1 MRTQPATA
9 LSSFVPPRSLH
20 FELTTLGTSLAPPPS
35 ATTVSAAGRYPA
47 PYETHERHDTY
58 TTSLDQRQQQA
69 QQYYRAHESL
79 SRRSSS
85 SGSITHSLRRTP
97 NFEDVRR
104 GRSASPAQRPQES
117 ARESVA
123 PPPTDSAH
131 PALRISRRTQAAI
144 LFTLEEALRAP
155 YQFTPDL
162 AEENAQMSDLLGGTG
177 ARSAPGPVPVQQQTV
192 APMRTPQQIMRARQD
207 REARRQ
213 REAEVAASQ
222 ERAEQERRAQQEER
236 RKSAERRAAAAGVAG
251 QTQPYGRSSG
261 DGGFAGYTTAGPRP
275 TDKTAGNGGPV
286 ISPSSGR
293 AMDPAAGVRPRGPSL
308 SQGQP
313 RVPPQ
318 PTAAAASARFT
329 QQPQSQPRQSATAPQ
344 ARPGASAGLQSRVSG
359 DGQQRDPTVST
370 FPHAFERWEQL
381 SSHWEGLT
389 SYWIRRLEQNQDEM
403 SNQSLTQ
410 QMSRQI
416 TDLSAAGANL
426 FHAVVELQRL
436 RASSERKFQRWFY
449 ETRSEQERQ
458 QETIGQLQK
467 AIEAERAARAEMEG
481 QVRIEK
487 AKSIKADKMVAEMQR
502 ELAISKDE
510 ARRAWEELGRREQE
524 ERERVVSLREGQPT
538 LVGGV
543 QVVPMG
549 AGMVSRHGSQR
560 SQAISSHSQPLSA
573 NIEGGYTYEEPQSPT
588 DTDPFTGRQTPSA
601 LRHEP
606 DIQSLA
612 QGTYQP
618 TGALTSAGTAPS
630 MTRTAAQPA
639 SLQPHS
645 RTASGASQPS
655 ASSPRTQPAMPSPG
669 QFYQH
674 GGSFLPGGREP
685 VEGSTG
691 PGDDRSYVP
700 SSVGDTESI
709 IAEEEYLMDD
719 DGNYIL
725 DLQGRRIPFRRASSG
740 PGRMRS
746 PTAESASEP
755 AVGISERIEEEELE
769 EGDDYEADIARE
781 RELAARYGI
790 AATTSGP
797 TIHQGYTTAAGPE
810 PSFATTSGYAGGE
823 GQPDYTGSGYGGTGM
838 PSGFSDWASV
848 RHHHPTRLSDVLEE
862 DERSRTSPSRAS
874 QASRGLSY

>member
-1 MRTQPATA
+1 MRTQPAA
-9 LSSFVPPRSLH
+9 ARSSPFVIR
-20 FELTTLGTSLAPPPS
+20 GTSLGPPQS
-35 ATTVSAAGRYPA
+35 ANVSAAGQHPA
-47 PYETHERHDTY
+47 PHETHDPHDTY
-58 TTSLDQRQQQA
+58 TTSLQQRQQQA
-69 QQYYRAHESL
+69 QEYYRLHEPL
-79 SRRSSS
+79 SRTSSS

-97 NFEDVRR
+97 NFDDVRR
-104 GRSASPAQRPQES
+104 GRSASPAQRPSES
-117 ARESVA
+117 ARQLA
-123 PPPTDSAH
+123 NPPRDSAYLTDQPTGPH
-131 PALRISRRTQAAI
+131 SALRISRRTQAAI

-162 AEENAQMSDLLGGTG
+162 AEENAQMSDLLGGSG
-177 ARSAPGPVPVQQQTV
+177 ARSAPGPVPVQQQQTA
-192 APMRTPQQIMRARQD
+192 APLRTPQQIMRARQD

-213 REAEVAASQ
+213 REAEMAASE
-222 ERAEQERRAQQEER
+222 ERAVQEQRAQQEER

-251 QTQPYGRSSG
+251 QTQPFGRTSG

-275 TDKTAGNGGPV
+275 ADKTAGNGGPV

-293 AMDPAAGVRPRGPSL
+293 VMDPAAGVRPKGPSL

-318 PTAAAASARFT
+318 PTAAASSRIP
-329 QQPQSQPRQSATAPQ
+329 QQPQPQPRQPATAPQ

-359 DGQQRDPTVST
+359 DGQQRDPTIST

-403 SNQSLTQ
+403 ANQSLTQ

-458 QETIGQLQK
+458 QENIGQLQK
-467 AIEAERAARAEMEG
+467 AVGAERAARAEMEG
-481 QVRIEK
+481 QIRIEK
-487 AKSIKADKMVAEMQR
+487 ARSTKADKMVAEMQR

-588 DTDPFTGRQTPSA
+588 DTDPFTGRQTPSG

-618 TGALTSAGTAPS
+618 TGAVTNAGMAAS

-639 SLQPHS
+639 PLQPHS
-645 RTASGASQPS
+645 RTGSGASQPS
-655 ASSPRTQPAMPSPG
+655 ASSPRTQPAMPPPG
-669 QFYQH
+669 NLYQH
-674 GGSFLPGGREP
+674 GGLYLPGGREP
-685 VEGSTG
+685 EGSIG
-691 PGDDRSYVP
+691 LADDRSYVP

-709 IAEEEYLMDD
+709 IAEEEYLMDN

-725 DLQGRRIPFRRASSG
+725 DLQGRQIPFRRASSG

-746 PTAESASEP
+746 PTADSASEP
-755 AVGISERIEEEELE
+755 AVGISERIEEEDLEE

-790 AATTSGP
+790 PATTSGP

-810 PSFATTSGYAGGE
+810 PSYATSSGYPSGE
-823 GQPDYTGSGYGGTGM
+823 TPPDYTGSGYGGTGM
-838 PSGFSDWASV
+838 PSGFSEWSSV